1 MNPVFF
7 EKLDIEPDSVLL
19 FNRLFALPGSILL
32 DSGMIVEGLSRYSF
46 MSADPFMIITSRG
59 NRVKIVRRYFSE
71 GSKIEIKTSDPLDV
85 IKDMLNEYKIITG
98 TCPSPFPG
106 GAAGY
111 MAYDLGRQF
120 EKLPEIAGD
129 DLRVPDCWLGF
140 YDLVV
145 TIDHLNSSVY
155 ITSTG
160 YPQRDPINSVN
171 RARQRIRWMKNQLLA
186 SGKGNIKNTSNCYDS
201 INDDLKT
208 NPSAIISGFDR
219 KGYCNAVERA
229 KEYIAAGDIFQ
240 VNLSQRFSL
249 AGKDRPW
256 DVFRKLRKI
265 NPAPMAAYVNSGDLH
280 LVSSSPERFM
290 KVSGRLVETR
300 PIKGTRPR
308 GKTLAEDMY
317 WRDDLWKSDKDRAE
331 LVMIVDLERNDLGRV
346 CVPGSIKVT
355 ELYRLEEYSTV
366 FHLVATVQG
375 KLEEHKSVIDL
386 LRASFPGGSITGA
399 PKIRAMEVIEELE
412 PVRRGVYCGS
422 IGYMAFNGDAD
433 FNIVIRTLVFK
444 RDRIIFQVG
453 GGITIDSDP
462 HSEYTETLDKA
473 KALVMALGLGLEDF

>member
-19 FNRLFALPGSILL
+19 FNRLVALPGSILL

-59 NRVKIVRRYFSE
+59 NRVKVARRHCPM
-71 GSKIEIKTSDPLDV
+71 GRNTEIKTGDPLDV
-85 IKDMLNEYKIITG
+85 IKDMLSEYKIITG
-98 TCPSPFPG
+98 ACPSPFPA

-120 EKLPEIAGD
+120 EKLPEMAD
-129 DLRVPDCWLGF
+129 NDLSVPDCWLGF

-145 TIDHLNSSVY
+145 TIDHLNGSVY
-155 ITSTG
+155 ISSTG
-160 YPQRDPINSVN
+160 YPQTDPINSAG
-171 RARQRIRWMKNQLLA
+171 RAGQRIRWMKNRLLEGGR
-186 SGKGNIKNTSNCYDS
+186 GKIKNTNNCDDS
-201 INDDLKT
+201 INGGLET
-208 NPSAIISGFDR
+208 NLSAMISGFDR

-256 DVFRKLRKI
+256 DVFRRLKKI

-290 KVSGRLVETR
+290 KVSGGQVETR

-308 GKTLAEDMY
+308 GETLTEDRH

-355 ELYRLEEYSTV
+355 ELYRLEEYPTV
-366 FHLVATVQG
+366 FHLVSTVQG
-375 KLEEHKSVIDL
+375 KLEEKKSVIDL

-433 FNIVIRTLVFK
+433 FNIVIRTLVFT
-444 RDRIIFQVG
+444 RDRIVFQVG

-462 HSEYTETLDKA
+462 NSEYIETLDKA
-473 KALVMALGLGLEDF
+473 KALVRALGLEDF